1 VIRFHQKQAPGRM
14 AAVVNAENEFSGYES
29 PLNAEGRQIKNRAEQ
44 IFKEQGT
51 CVLLL
56 FKCG

>member
-1 VIRFHQKQAPGRM
+1 M